1 MKNEKKYVI
10 TESELLELLCCQME
24 CAMNERDGVD
34 NWSWYGTSRNDVIRE
49 FYPGE
54 EDPEDEDVGFY
65 ETAVAI
71 LEAGGYPEQVDMQ
84 ELFGNFI
91 LDYDTVRD
99 YMSMD

>member
-24 CAMNERDGVD
+24 CVMNDRDGVD
-34 NWSWYGTSRNDVIRE
+34 NWGWYGTSRNDVIKE

-54 EDPEDEDVGFY
+54 EDPDEDVGFY

-71 LEAGGYPEQVDMQ
+71 LEAGGYPEQVDVQ
-84 ELFGNFI
+84 ELLGNFI

>member
-10 TESELLELLCCQME
+10 TESELLELLCYQME
-24 CAMNERDGVD
+24 CVMNDRDGVD
-34 NWSWYGTSRNDVIRE
+34 NWGWYGTSRNDVIKE

-54 EDPEDEDVGFY
+54 EDPDEDVGFY

-91 LDYDTVRD
+91 LDYDAVRD
-99 YMSMD
+99 YMSMS

>member
-24 CAMNERDGVD
+24 CTMNERDGVD
-34 NWSWYGTSRNDVIRE
+34 NWGWYGTSRNDVIKE

-54 EDPEDEDVGFY
+54 EEPDEDVGFY